1 MLDGEYPARLMLRK
15 PGSAGPPRKAPP
27 GGHRGRISP
36 GSEEFAVPVG
46 GFPGYAPGMRTA
58 VYAGSFDPP
67 TNGHLWMIERGL
79 EMFDQLIVAIGTN
92 PSKRYSF
99 TVEERLQLLR
109 ESTTPADH
117 LVIAH
122 FDNRYLVDYARKKGA
137 KYVLR
142 GIRSPHDYEYER
154 VMRHINA
161 DMAPEITTVFLMPP
175 RDIAEVSSNMIK
187 SLIGPKGWEETV
199 RRYVPA
205 PVFRLISSRAGSDH
219 AKDLSIMQ

>member
-1 MLDGEYPARLMLRK
+1 
-15 PGSAGPPRKAPP
+15 
-27 GGHRGRISP
+27 
-36 GSEEFAVPVG
+36 
-46 GFPGYAPGMRTA
+46 MRTA

-67 TNGHLWMIERGL
+67 TNGHLWMIEQGL
-79 EMFDQLIVAIGTN
+79 RMFDRLIVAIGNN

-99 TVEERLQLLR
+99 TVDERLEMLRDSTAPSGNLLI
-109 ESTTPADH
+109 T
-117 LVIAH
+117 H

-137 KYVLR
+137 EFVLR

-187 SLIGPKGWEETV
+187 SLIGPQGWEETV
-199 RRYVPA
+199 RRYVPP
-205 PVFRLISSRAGSDH
+205 PVFARLTPPGNSGPARDLRATD
-219 AKDLSIMQ
+219 

>member
-1 MLDGEYPARLMLRK
+1 
-15 PGSAGPPRKAPP
+15 
-27 GGHRGRISP
+27 
-36 GSEEFAVPVG
+36 
-46 GFPGYAPGMRTA
+46 MRTA

-79 EMFDQLIVAIGTN
+79 EMFDRLIVAIGNN

-99 TVEERLQLLR
+99 TVAERLELLR
-109 ESTTPADH
+109 ASTPSAEN

-122 FDNRYLVDYARKKGA
+122 FDNRYLVDYARKKDA

-154 VMRHINA
+154 VMRQINA

-187 SLIGPKGWEETV
+187 SLIGPDGWEDTV

-205 PVFRLISSRAGSDH
+205 PVF
-219 AKDLSIMQ
+219 DLLVKQGESGGNQRDMSIME

>member
-1 MLDGEYPARLMLRK
+1 MV
-15 PGSAGPPRKAPP
+15 
-27 GGHRGRISP
+27 SP
-36 GSEEFAVPVG
+36 WTEFRVSVG
-46 GFPGYAPGMRTA
+46 GFVVYVSAMRTA

-79 EMFDQLIVAIGTN
+79 EMFDRLIVAIGTN

-99 TVEERLQLLR
+99 TVDERLELLR
-109 ESTTPADH
+109 ASTTPCEN
-117 LVIAH
+117 LIIAH
-122 FDNRYLVDYARKKGA
+122 FDNRYLVDYARKMDA

-142 GIRSPHDYEYER
+142 GIRTSHDYEYER

-187 SLIGPKGWEETV
+187 SLIGPKGWEDTV
-199 RRYVPA
+199 RRYVPE
-205 PVFRLISSRAGSDH
+205 PVFRMLSQQDEGGRTR
-219 AKDLSIMQ
+219 DLKIMQ